1 MMYLILHPRTLRLAD
16 TTPRSSRFQRR
27 LNNKNKTSALRT
39 AIGAALLSMICAAPA
54 SAALLA
60 TPFPESPLPADPSY
74 NDGSWTDG
82 NIPEV
87 DFGWDDYLPLTGSIS
102 LAKNTRYF
110 VSVDDTSTWKTSSFI
125 RADRDYSDLTLSMG
139 GSSLRF
145 DIHGNIK
152 TFASVDDGKSITFEN
167 GKFLQIR
174 YSPTARASYLFNI
187 KDGNSSLTI
196 DVDDLWFE
204 FDAKSS
210 NAANIIYS
218 LGKIDIRSKGDAVFL
233 MDATQ
238 NVELN
243 SHTVAIIQL
252 TAGSFDHVIDGNRIF
267 LKYGEE
273 LKTTKDNIGI
283 QTEQVGGTLTIG
295 SDSTELIQIANAKS
309 ALVTKT
315 GAGSTTKLTANRIE
329 LIAPDQGG
337 VAGIFG
343 QAPNSTIQ
351 LGKSGSEVFIT
362 GFDSAIDIGY
372 DISGG
377 NPKVTL
383 TTATL
388 KLFESDGNLVSS
400 GRSSLSITAEKIILN
415 GDVSADKY
423 ASADIDFGT
432 SGSWVGK
439 ATEVSHGSIS
449 AKMSSGTEW
458 KLTGSS
464 SLSNLEAEKAVI
476 DISNH
481 DENGLPQIDSENPI
495 TLSVE
500 AFKGADNRFIL
511 GTNLAE
517 GVSSQITIYGGSAAE
532 GEGVQYVSVNDV
544 DSALDLTNFE
554 ETLFASVNENAGI
567 TFEGVEALSAR
578 GLTLQTPGVRSET
591 ADGIVKWFFTPEGG
605 ETKPGYTPQA
615 AHQSLDAGYYLWRSI
630 DEGTRERFGDLR
642 KGAAGGAWGR
652 VSAGRLSH
660 DGFETDYAAYRLGF
674 DGAPSENTRLGVLF
688 EYVDGDV
695 DGRWGDGDSKLA
707 SGAVYGLWMS
717 ETGSYF
723 DAGVRVG
730 HYDASYDNKT
740 ELIDSFNLRSMAYGA
755 WVETGHEF
763 ALSSGFFVTPHF
775 GLNIGRID
783 GEDFTTD
790 QGIRGRTDSVES
802 AIASYGVDFGMSASA
817 WTASASIVGKTEML
831 GDMAMRASTAEGSIS
846 ERWSHSDTWFEA
858 GVAAAFR
865 PTENLQ
871 AWLNVKRSFCSE
883 IDADWHVNVGIR
895 RSF

>member
-1 MMYLILHPRTLRLAD
+1 
-16 TTPRSSRFQRR
+16 
-27 LNNKNKTSALRT
+27 
-39 AIGAALLSMICAAPA
+39 MICAAPTA
-54 SAALLA
+54 YADVSTILPDS
-60 TPFPESPLPADPSY
+60 PFDLKPNNDFSIKAELPKNGWGDYESLQGTVNADGDTVYESPD
-74 NDGSWTDG
+74 
-82 NIPEV
+82 
-87 DFGWDDYLPLTGSIS
+87 
-102 LAKNTRYF
+102 
-110 VSVDDTSTWKTSSFI
+110 
-125 RADRDYSDLTLSMG
+125 DLTLRSTDTFIRG
-139 GSSLRF
+139 EPYTEIDLNGHALRF
-145 DIHGNIK
+145 DIQSEISKFGV
-152 TFASVDDGKSITFEN
+152 VDQNN
-167 GKFLQIR
+167 GVISFTGGGSLQIR
-174 YSPTARASYLFNI
+174 HAPSDSSRATETFNI
-187 KDGNSSLTI
+187 KKSSASLSI
-196 DVDDLWFE
+196 DVDNLWIE
-204 FDAKSS
+204 FIGKSQY
-210 NAANIIYS
+210 AANIIKS
-218 LGKIDIRSKGDAVFL
+218 FGEINIRSTENTVFL
-233 MDATQ
+233 MSSEAEATP
-238 NVELN
+238 
-243 SHTVAIIQL
+243 STVALIEL
-252 TAGSFDHVIDGNRIF
+252 MAANHDHQINGKKIF
-267 LKYGEE
+267 FKYGDDY
-273 LKTTKDNIGI
+273 TPPNNQYGI
-283 QTEQVGGTLTIG
+283 WTSQNGGTLTIG
-295 SDSTELIQIANAKS
+295 SDSTELIQIANAKT
-309 ALVTKT
+309 ALLID
-315 GAGSTTKLTANRIE
+315 GYESTTKLTADRIE

-337 VAGIFG
+337 VAAITGTTFD
-343 QAPNSTIQ
+343 SSVE
-351 LGKSGSEVFIT
+351 LGKSASDVFIV
-362 GFDSAIDIGY
+362 GFDTAVSL
-372 DISGG
+372 SG
-377 NPKVTL
+377 NNQI
-383 TTATL
+383 TAGTVDAPL
-388 KLFESDGNLVSS
+388 KYFESDGDLVSKD
-400 GRSSLSITAEKIILN
+400 GSSLSIAAEKVILN
-415 GDVSADKY
+415 GNVYAEY
-423 ASADIDFGT
+423 ASADIDFGK
-432 SGSWVGK
+432 SGSWIGK
-439 ATEVSHGSIS
+439 SIEVDGGSIS

-464 SLSNLEAEKAVI
+464 SLANLEATNAVI
-476 DISNH
+476 DLSNH
-481 DENGLPQIDSENPI
+481 DEAGLPQIDPENPI
-495 TLSVE
+495 TLSVGT
-500 AFKGADNRFIL
+500 FKGADNRFIF

-517 GVSSQITIYGGSAAE
+517 GVSSQITISGGTAPE
-532 GEGVQYVSVNDV
+532 GEDVQYVSVNDV

-591 ADGIVKWFFTPEGG
+591 ENGIVKWFFTPEGG

-652 VSAGRLSH
+652 ISAGRLSH

-740 ELIDSFNLRSMAYGA
+740 ELIDSFDLRSMAYGA

-783 GEDFTTD
+783 GEDFTTN
-790 QGIRGRTDSVES
+790 QGIRARTDSVES
-802 AIASYGVDFGMSASA
+802 AIASYGVDFGMSSSA

-831 GDMAMRASTAEGSIS
+831 GDMAMRASSAEGSIS